1 MNCPFCHNRAEVA
14 GSYKL
19 YCPTCYG
26 QPLWQNYPDGTD
38 PQRLSY
44 INFHLKTFPSPA
56 ITYFP
61 TLHKIEVRFAAS
73 WIELPWFQDVTPDN
87 VEEIFLR
94 IKKLLVFS

>member
-26 QPLWQNYPDGTD
+26 QPLWQNYPYGTD
-38 PQRLSY
+38 PDRLSY
-44 INFHLKTFPSPA
+44 INFHLKIHFSPSL
-56 ITYFP
+56 TYFP
-61 TLHKIEVRFAAS
+61 TLHIIEIRHTSEIKV
-73 WIELPWFQDVTPDN
+73 PWFQDVTPDN
-87 VEEIFLR
+87 VEDTFLR